1 MVRLRD
7 YYKQEIVPGLMKE
20 FGYKNIHQVP
30 KLEKIVINMG
40 LGEAVQDI
48 KIIDKAA
55 EEIAMVSGQKPVI
68 TKARKSIASF
78 KVREGMSIG
87 CMVTLRG
94 VRMYEFLDRL
104 INAVL
109 PRLRDFRGISP
120 DGFDGRGN
128 FTLGLRDQGVFPEIP
143 YEKIDKAR
151 GMNITVVTTAKTDEE
166 GRSLLAAFGMPFR
179 R

>member
-55 EEIAMVSGQKPVI
+55 EEIAMVSGQKPVV

-78 KVREGMSIG
+78 KVREGMPIG

-143 YEKIDKAR
+143 YE
-151 GMNITVVTTAKTDEE
+151 
-166 GRSLLAAFGMPFR
+166 
-179 R
+179 

>member
-55 EEIAMVSGQKPVI
+55 EEIAMVSGQKPVV

-78 KVREGMSIG
+78 KVREGMPIG

-166 GRSLLAAFGMPFR
+166 GRGLLAAFGMPFR

>member
-30 KLEKIVINMG
+30 KLAKIVINMG

-55 EEIAMVSGQKPVI
+55 EEIAMVSGQKPVV

-78 KVREGMSIG
+78 KVREGMPIG

-166 GRSLLAAFGMPFR
+166 GRGLLAAFGMPFR

>member
-7 YYKQEIVPGLMKE
+7 YYKQEIVPGLMKA

-55 EEIAMVSGQKPVI
+55 EEIAMVSGQKPVV

-78 KVREGMSIG
+78 KVREGMPIG

-166 GRSLLAAFGMPFR
+166 GRGLLAAFGMPFR

>member
-1 MVRLRD
+1 MARLRD

-55 EEIAMVSGQKPVI
+55 EEIAMVSGQKPVV

-78 KVREGMSIG
+78 KVREGMPIG

-166 GRSLLAAFGMPFR
+166 GRGLLAAFGMPFR

>member
-40 LGEAVQDI
+40 LGDAVQDI

-55 EEIAMVSGQKPVI
+55 EEIAMVSGQKPVV

-78 KVREGMSIG
+78 KVREGMPIG